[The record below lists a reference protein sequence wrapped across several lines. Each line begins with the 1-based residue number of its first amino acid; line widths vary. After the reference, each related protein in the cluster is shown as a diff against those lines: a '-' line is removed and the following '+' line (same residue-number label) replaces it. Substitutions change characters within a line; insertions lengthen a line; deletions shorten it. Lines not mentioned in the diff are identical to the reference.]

1 MKVRWHW
8 TALAAVVCYICSTS
22 PSIGEEVSLEAKVK
36 AACLFNFAKFIQWP
50 PSTFP
55 DPSAPF
61 RLCIVGVDPFGT
73 LLEALQSKEVQGRKI
88 ALGKLGVSDV
98 AKMKE
103 CHILYLSQLQPK
115 QEETIIAA
123 LSSSPVLTV
132 SDAPLGAIVRF
143 FLEEEKVRFEIY
155 LQRSRDLDIK
165 ISAQLLRLAVVK

>member
-1 MKVRWHW
+1 MRFGWHW
-8 TALAAVVCYICSTS
+8 AALMAAACYICSTS
-22 PSIGEEVSLEAKVK
+22 PSSGEEISLEAKVK

-50 PSTFP
+50 PATFP
-55 DPSAPF
+55 DPSSPF

-88 ALGKLGVSDV
+88 ALGKLGVSDLG
-98 AKMKE
+98 KMKE

-115 QEETIIAA
+115 QEEAI
-123 LSSSPVLTV
+123 LSGLSTFPVLTV
-132 SDAPLGAIVRF
+132 SDAPLGAIIRF

-155 LQRSRDLDIK
+155 LQKSRDLDIK